1 MAYSKCPKCDN
12 TYFEVTENSPSK
24 SNYKLLFV
32 QCSKCGSVVGTMDYY
47 NIGARIS
54 ELEKKVDNISLSST
68 TSSIN
73 NNLNIVNHNIA
84 NLFNFVKAGFE
95 RLEGDKKQKPKDTE

>member
-12 TYFEVTENSPSK
+12 TYFEVTENAPTK

-32 QCSKCGSVVGTMDYY
+32 QCSKCGSVVGTMDFY
-47 NIGARIS
+47 NIGTLIG
-54 ELEKKVDNISLSST
+54 ELEKKVDNISLSSS

-73 NNLNIVNHNIA
+73 NNLNIVNQNIA
-84 NLFNFVKAGFE
+84 NLFNYVKSGFD
-95 RLEGDKKQKPKDTE
+95 RIEGANKNKKDTD

>member
-1 MAYSKCPKCDN
+1 MAYSKCPKCEN
-12 TYFEVTENSPSK
+12 TYFEVTENSPTK

-54 ELEKKVDNISLSST
+54 ELEKKIDNISLSSS

-73 NNLNIVNHNIA
+73 NNLNVVNHNIA
-84 NLFNFVKAGFE
+84 NLFNLVKAGFE
-95 RLEGDKKQKPKDTE
+95 KIEADKKQKPKDTE